1 MIRFVLS
8 IFRHTSGCLVFIV
21 ISIVGLALSH
31 IAPFL
36 NGKLIDL
43 PARGPRGQAPLCS
56 CTRGASPSPSSAG
69 VPLHHEEVI
78 PVRPRRLCN
87 AEPPERLEEGGLVP
101 GDLTIL

>member
-36 NGKLIDL
+36 NGKLIDFPHVDL
-43 PARGPRGQAPLCS
+43 VDRPPCVAAPE
-56 CTRGASPSPSSAG
+56 AP
-69 VPLHHEEVI
+69 
-78 PVRPRRLCN
+78 PRR
-87 AEPPERLEEGGLVP
+87 PPAP
-101 GDLTIL
+101 GFPSITKR